1 MNLDLAS
8 ETINKQKEDDTWAL
22 LMNLDCQQIELQVTL
37 SRYLQYLFRDDLSYS
52 FKLKVI
58 KLYDDNNWLHDKK
71 FLPLYIYG

>member
-8 ETINKQKEDDTWAL
+8 ETINKQKEDDTWAF